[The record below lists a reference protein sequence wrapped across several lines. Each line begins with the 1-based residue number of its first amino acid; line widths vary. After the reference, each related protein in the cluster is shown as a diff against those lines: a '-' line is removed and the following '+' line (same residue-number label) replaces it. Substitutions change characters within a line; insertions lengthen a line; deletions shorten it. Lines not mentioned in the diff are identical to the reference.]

1 MEPVADTL
9 RPYGDSAD
17 RPEPFR
23 LDVERLAGNGV
34 FVFVLRGE
42 VDLHVVPELRERLTQ
57 TIDEGADY
65 VVLDLARVRFMDS
78 MALGVV
84 LGASKRLQPQGGQL
98 RVIVPSGSDLRRI
111 FEITMLDRVIPLDE
125 SRQEALADFGEP
137 WG

>member
-1 MEPVADTL
+1 
-9 RPYGDSAD
+9 
-17 RPEPFR
+17 
-23 LDVERLAGNGV
+23 
-34 FVFVLRGE
+34 
-42 VDLHVVPELRERLTQ
+42 
-57 TIDEGADY
+57 
-65 VVLDLARVRFMDS
+65 VLDLARVRFMDS

-125 SRQEALADFGEP
+125 SRQEALADLGEP

>member
-1 MEPVADTL
+1 MEPVADTS
-9 RPYGDSAD
+9 RPSGDPAD
-17 RPEPFR
+17 RPDPFH
-23 LDVERLAGNGV
+23 LEVERLAGNGA

-42 VDLHVVPELRERLTQ
+42 VDLHVVPELRERLTR

-65 VVLDLARVRFMDS
+65 VVLDLTRVRFMDS